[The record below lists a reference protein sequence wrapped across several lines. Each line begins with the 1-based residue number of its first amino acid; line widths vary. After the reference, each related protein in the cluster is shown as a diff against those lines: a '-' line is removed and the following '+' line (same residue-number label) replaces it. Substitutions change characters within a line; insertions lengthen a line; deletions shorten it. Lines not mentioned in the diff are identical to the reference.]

1 MAFMAMRKNLDE
13 RHRKKNFD
21 EIFKKFD
28 HNHNQRVSIREFTEV
43 VSCFWLIDFDDG
55 KLIYFLQEISEEL
68 EVVFDDKELDLLL
81 RLADGDGLVI
91 IGEIIVDQRWSKGS
105 KMIKVMII
113 LVDQR

>member
-43 VSCFWLIDFDDG
+43 ERYLRKRKTTNYIDDH
-55 KLIYFLQEISEEL
+55 FLGS
-68 EVVFDDKELDLLL
+68 D
-81 RLADGDGLVI
+81 ADGNTEVI
-91 IGEIIVDQRWSKGS
+91 LIHKIFRLFLSIYLLGFVKLTCKESTPVLYLNQFKW
-105 KMIKVMII
+105 
-113 LVDQR
+113 